1 MTRQTIALENAVARH
16 PEKRL
21 AHPVNFVMEAGEHI
35 VIVGENGSGKSLLVD
50 MLTGKSPLVS
60 GSLTYDFGKDSNGEN
75 IPNRAY
81 GNIIQLTFEDALG
94 TVEKPYYFQ
103 QRFNSQ
109 DRDESPLVKTVLL
122 RSLTG
127 GGSGLTADEARAAGH
142 GLTEDE
148 AREAGSENY
157 DIDVLLDDLLGTTNP
172 RPSTL
177 LDTFKMRGLLEKR
190 MVLLSSGEMRRYQL
204 FKNLVKRPRVLIVD
218 NPFIGL
224 DAPMRK
230 QLGEFFQLLV
240 DCGEVQIIMVQSM
253 FDDIPSYMTHVVAIE
268 RNEDCQHVGFLGPK
282 QTREEYLKKW
292 NQSQKDQD
300 PESLGNE
307 SNSFGYGSKTLSD
320 AVNQILELPI
330 QPIANLTKDGELTD
344 EIIAV
349 RDLSLTLPESNRVL
363 YNGLNWTVRRGETW
377 ALQGANGSG
386 KSTLLSLICAD
397 HPAAYACDIS
407 LFGRRRGTGESI
419 WEIKKHIG
427 FVSPEFHRA
436 YKQNRPAIEIVAS
449 GLHDSVG
456 LYKRPRPD
464 QMDICHFWMRV
475 FGIEEL
481 ADRMFL
487 TLSSGEQ
494 RLCLLARAFVKD
506 PALLILDE
514 PLHGLDTYRR
524 EHVRRVIDT
533 FCKRPGKTLI
543 MVTHY
548 EEELPDGINNRLVL

>member
-1 MTRQTIALENAVARH
+1 MSYIHLNNALGRMPQTRMAQPVTFNLED
-16 PEKRL
+16 
-21 AHPVNFVMEAGEHI
+21 GEHI
-35 VIVGENGSGKSLLVD
+35 AVMGPNGGGKSALVD
-50 MLTGKSPLVS
+50 LLTGKNLLMQ
-60 GSLTYDFGKDSNGEN
+60 GSLEYSFGS
-75 IPNRAY
+75 AY
-81 GNIIQLTFEDALG
+81 GNIVQLTFEDALG

-109 DRDESPLVKTVLL
+109 DREESPLVSTVLKRAL
-122 RSLTG
+122 ASGNVSATG
-127 GGSGLTADEARAAGH
+127 LSADEARAAGH

-148 AREAGSENY
+148 ARAAGSE
-157 DIDVLLDDLLGTTNP
+157 DDTEFLRNP
-172 RPSTL
+172 L
-177 LDTFKMRGLLEKR
+177 LDTFMMRPLLQKR

-204 FKNLVKRPRVLIVD
+204 FKYLIKKPKVLIVD

-224 DAPMRK
+224 DAPMRD
-230 QLGEFFQLLV
+230 QLDQFFQSLV
-240 DCGEVQIIMVQSM
+240 NSGEVQIIMILSM
-253 FDDIPSYMTHVVAIE
+253 LDSVPTYMTHVVKVHDMIVE
-268 RNEDCQHVGFLGPK
+268 PK
-282 QTREEYLKKW
+282 ITRDEYLADW
-292 NQSQKDQD
+292 AQKQNNKRTQ
-300 PESLGNE
+300 EQNNIVS
-307 SNSFGYGSKTLSD
+307 
-320 AVNQILELPI
+320 QILDLPVK
-330 QPIANLTKDGELTD
+330 PMANLTIDGSETD
-344 EIIAV
+344 EIISI
-349 RDLSLTLPESNRVL
+349 RNLSLQLPDTDRVL
-363 YNGLNWTVRRGETW
+363 YGGLNWTVRRGEHW
-377 ALQGANGSG
+377 ALQGRNGAG

-407 LFGRRRGTGESI
+407 LFGRKRGTGESI

-456 LYKRPRPD
+456 LYKRPAPD
-464 QMDICHFWMRV
+464 QMDTCLFWMKV

-481 ADRMFL
+481 KDRMFL

-524 EHVRRVIDT
+524 DLVRNVIQT
-533 FCKRPGKTLI
+533 FCQRLDKTLI

-548 EEELPDGINNRLVL
+548 VNELPKMELQKMVL